1 MLPWYP
7 FSALSEELRWGRASS
22 WWNVAETLNVSRYR
36 FYLYH
41 EVTMLV
47 FIWLFHINRNSIRKR
62 LVAFLVSQK
71 FTMLPQRTDLSLHAP
86 KSPPPEKFNGLQVVP
101 VIKRGFMVCM
111 SLFKRC
117 LVYTL
122 LNFVYTLLKA
132 LLSILLGVVASICGV
147 GLL

>member
-7 FSALSEELRWGRASS
+7 FSALSEELRGGRASS

-71 FTMLPQRTDLSLHAP
+71 STMLSQRTDLSLHAP
-86 KSPPPEKFNGLQVVP
+86 KSPPLK
-101 VIKRGFMVCM
+101 
-111 SLFKRC
+111 SLMAFK
-117 LVYTL
+117 LFQL
-122 LNFVYTLLKA
+122 LNEDLWSVC
-132 LLSILLGVVASICGV
+132 LSLNDVSFTPCLILFTPC
-147 GLL
+147 